1 VYSVRIIGRGRAG
14 LSLWRALTLSGWPV
28 EIVAGR
34 AGDLAD
40 AAEGVDVVVIATPDG
55 TVAEIAR
62 SIRPVPSTTL
72 AHLSGSQ
79 GLDALLPHPRR
90 AAVHPLVPLPTPE
103 IGADRL
109 RAGAT
114 FAVAGDPVAW
124 AMVDALGGRA
134 VEVADQ
140 DRARYHAAACIAANH
155 VVALLGQ
162 VERVAGEVGLGLDAF
177 LGLARAAVED
187 VERLGPERALTGP
200 AARGDWATLD
210 GHLNALPP
218 AERDTYSAGVSLA
231 LRLAAHR
238 DPVASVPH

>member
-1 VYSVRIIGRGRAG
+1 MYSVRIIGRGRAG
-14 LSLWRALTLSGWPV
+14 LSLRCALAGVGWTV
-28 EIVAGR
+28 DAVAGR
-34 AGDLAD
+34 GHCLED
-40 AAEGVDVVVIATPDG
+40 AADGVDVVVIATPDG
-55 TVAEIAR
+55 TVGEIAR
-62 SIRPVPSTTL
+62 AIRPVASTVVV
-72 AHLSGSQ
+72 HLSGSQ

-90 AAVHPLVPLPTPE
+90 GAVHPLVPLPTPE
-103 IGADRL
+103 IGAERL

-124 AMVDALGGRA
+124 AMVEALGGRA
-134 VEVADQ
+134 VEVADR
-140 DRARYHAAACIAANH
+140 DRVRYHAAACIAANH

-200 AARGDWATLD
+200 AARGDWSTLD
-210 GHLNALPP
+210 RHLNALPP

-231 LRLAAHR
+231 LRLAVDR
-238 DPVASVPH
+238 EPVASVPR